1 MPFWSKQRTPSLRTF
16 SHFQVSRLKKD
27 YDDLDEQITRKEEMI
42 ADQLEESE
50 EAARRS
56 EEVESAINEKLAT
69 VADLTEK

>member
-1 MPFWSKQRTPSLRTF
+1 
-16 SHFQVSRLKKD
+16 
-27 YDDLDEQITRKEEMI
+27 MI